1 MKVVIADG
9 FEFHFSDAI
18 DAYVFDEKDS
28 TKPTFHGAP
37 MKGVDIVAE
46 FEDAYIY
53 VELKDYDDVSAYD
66 VTRAVN
72 DDEIKSRQQGFKW
85 LKNYLKYKFRDSYL
99 YRFAEGKVDKPVHFI
114 CVLTFDN
121 ALNSRMVSDLR
132 RELPVGKKSRRWTQ
146 ALAKSCQ
153 VVNLDKWNEVFPRW
167 PATRI
172 APEENMPRQG
182 RELHD
187 NQFAQDPR

>member
-9 FEFHFSDAI
+9 FEFRFSDAL

-53 VELKDYDDVSAYD
+53 VELKDYDDPSVYD
-66 VTRAVN
+66 VARAIN
-72 DDEIKSRQQGFKW
+72 DDERKACQDAFKW
-85 LKNYLKYKFRDSYL
+85 LKNYLKYKFRDSHL

-121 ALNSRMVSDLR
+121 ALNSRTLNELK

-153 VVNLDKWNEVFPRW
+153 VVNLDKWNDVFPKW
-167 PATRI
+167 PANRI
-172 APEENMPRQG
+172 APAEN
-182 RELHD
+182 
-187 NQFAQDPR
+187 A

>member
-1 MKVVIADG
+1 MTVVIADG
-9 FEFHFSDAI
+9 FEFRFSDAL

-28 TKPTFHGAP
+28 SKPTFHGAP

-53 VELKDYDDVSAYD
+53 VELKDYDDPSVYD
-66 VTRAVN
+66 VTRAI
-72 DDEIKSRQQGFKW
+72 DDNERKTRQEAFKW
-85 LKNYLKYKFRDSYL
+85 LKNYLKYKFRDSHL

-121 ALNSRMVSDLR
+121 ALNSRMRNELR
-132 RELPVGKKSRRWTQ
+132 RELPVGKKSSRWTQ

-153 VVNLDKWNEVFPRW
+153 VVNLDRWNEVFPKW

-172 APEENMPRQG
+172 APAEN
-182 RELHD
+182 
-187 NQFAQDPR
+187 A

>member
-9 FEFHFSDAI
+9 FEFRFSDAI

-46 FEDAYIY
+46 FEEAYIY
-53 VELKDYDDVSAYD
+53 VELKDYDDPSGYD
-66 VTRAVN
+66 VTKATN
-72 DDEIKSRQQGFKW
+72 DDEREARQDSFKW

-99 YRFAEGKVDKPVHFI
+99 YRFAEGKVDKPVHYI

-121 ALNSRMVSDLR
+121 ALNSRMLKELK
-132 RELPVGKKSRRWTQ
+132 RELPVGKKARRWTQ
-146 ALAKSCQ
+146 PLATSCQ
-153 VVNLDKWNEVFPRW
+153 VVNLEKWNEVFPKW
-167 PATRI
+167 PAIRI
-172 APEENMPRQG
+172 APMG
-182 RELHD
+182 I
-187 NQFAQDPR
+187 A